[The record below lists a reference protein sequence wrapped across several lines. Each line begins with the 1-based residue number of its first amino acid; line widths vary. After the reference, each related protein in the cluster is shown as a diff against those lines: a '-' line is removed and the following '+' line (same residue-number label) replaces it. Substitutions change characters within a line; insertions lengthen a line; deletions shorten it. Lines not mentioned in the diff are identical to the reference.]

1 MQELEIRIAQPSDLA
16 SLVEF
21 NQAIAWETEQKK
33 LDEATLRAGVRAVLN
48 DEQLGLYIVAVDGQR
63 VVGCLMITH
72 EWSDWRNGVFWW
84 IQSVYVD
91 AEFRRRGVYS
101 RLYQHVRSLAKNRN
115 VCGFRLYVERENSVA
130 QKTYERMGMK
140 ETVYRMYEQPNER

>member
-1 MQELEIRIAQPSDLA
+1 MPELEIRIAQPSDLA

-48 DEQLGLYIVAVDGQR
+48 DQQLGLYIVAVDDER

-101 RLYQHVRSLAKNRN
+101 RLYEHVRSLAKNRN